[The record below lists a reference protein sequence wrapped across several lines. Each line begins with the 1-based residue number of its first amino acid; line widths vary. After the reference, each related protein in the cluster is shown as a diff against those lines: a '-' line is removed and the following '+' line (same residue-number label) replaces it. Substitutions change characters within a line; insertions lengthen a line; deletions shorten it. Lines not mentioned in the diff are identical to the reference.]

1 MLLATGRHIVE
12 RLETCCPEAAGRV
25 FTAADLA
32 GVTEA
37 AQVAP
42 ALHVV
47 LLDYAPAETA
57 PGGSIRWE
65 EVWCVVALVKHAARS
80 ERAGAQMDAACP
92 LLDAA
97 IRALSGYRYPLA
109 EGVWGTL
116 KIVPGPRPHFDN
128 AFAYFPVAVATT
140 VVTQRPPG

>member
-1 MLLATGRHIVE
+1 MLLATGQHIVE
-12 RLETCCPEAAGRV
+12 RLKSACPDAHV

-32 GVTEA
+32 GVAES
-37 AQVAP
+37 AQIAP
-42 ALHVV
+42 ALHVL
-47 LLDYAPAETA
+47 LLDYAPTETA

-80 ERAGAQMDAACP
+80 ARAAAQQDAACP

-97 IRALSGYRYPLA
+97 IRALSGYRYPLS

-116 KIVPGPRPHFDN
+116 RIVPGPRPHFDS
-128 AFAYFPVAVATT
+128 AFAYFPIALAAN
-140 VVTQRPPG
+140 VVTQRPSR